1 MKERKK
7 INVGLIQM
15 KSGDDPAENLARC
28 LARVEEAAEQ
38 GAHIISTQELFRT
51 SYFCQVPQHDN
62 FSLAEPIPGPTTE
75 ALASIAKERGVVIIA
90 SLFEERSAG
99 LFHNTAIVIDA
110 DGTLLGKYRKMHIF
124 DHAHSYEAFYFTPGD
139 LGFKSFDTQHGSLGI
154 LLGWDQWF
162 PEAARITALNGAD
175 ILFTP
180 TAIGWDPAQK
190 EQHGAKQHSA
200 WETILRSHAIA
211 NGIYVVAINRVGYEP
226 LPKINY
232 APAMRTGDGIE
243 FWGQSFVADPMGR
256 MLAKASAT
264 DEQVLITEINFQ
276 KTVIQRTHWPYL
288 RDRRIDA
295 YGDIDKRVID

>member
-15 KSGDDPAENLARC
+15 TCGDDPEENLAKC
-28 LARVEEAAEQ
+28 IAYIEEAAKQ
-38 GAHIISTQELFRT
+38 GAHIVSTQELFRT

-62 FSLAEPIPGPTTE
+62 FDLAEPIPGPTTE
-75 ALASIAKERGVVIIA
+75 ALTAIAKAKGIVIIGC
-90 SLFEERSAG
+90 LFEERSAG
-99 LFHNTAIVIDA
+99 LFHNTAVVIDA

-124 DHAHSYEAFYFTPGD
+124 DDARSYEGFYFTPGD

-162 PEAARITALNGAD
+162 PEAARITALAGAD
-175 ILFTP
+175 MLFTP

-190 EQHGAKQHSA
+190 EKDGSRQHSA

-211 NGIYVVAINRVGYEP
+211 NGIYVAAINRVGYEP

-232 APAMRTGDGIE
+232 SPALRTGNGIE
-243 FWGQSFVADPMGR
+243 FWGQSFVSDPMGR

-264 DEQVLITEINFQ
+264 EEQVLITECNFQ
-276 KTVIQRTHWPYL
+276 KTVVQRTHWPYL

-295 YGDIDKRVID
+295 YGHIDKRVID